1 MKSILSAA
9 VAAAALLSAPAMA
22 HAADVYGSIGIGIV
36 DSSPVK
42 LGTVQIR
49 GGLQL
54 TPMIGVEAEAAKGI
68 SGDKILGTNFDL
80 TNEYGAFLTAR
91 WNFSDKGALIGR
103 VGYASAEFE
112 ASAGPIS
119 VSDTQSGAAYGV
131 GLEGHVSP
139 ATSIRLDWTRYSFD
153 QDADSYAVAL
163 VHHF

>member
-1 MKSILSAA
+1 MKTILSGA

-22 HAADVYGSIGIGIV
+22 HAADIYGSIGVGIV
-36 DSSPVK
+36 DVSPVK
-42 LGTVQIR
+42 LGAVQVR
-49 GGLQL
+49 GGIQL
-54 TPMIGVEAEAAKGI
+54 TPMIGIEAEASKGI
-68 SGDKILGTNFDL
+68 SGDKVLGVNVDL
-80 TNEYGAFLTAR
+80 NNEYGAFLTAR

-112 ASAGPIS
+112 ASLGPIS
-119 VSDTQSGAAYGV
+119 VTDTQSGAAYGV
-131 GLEGHVSP
+131 GLEGHVAP